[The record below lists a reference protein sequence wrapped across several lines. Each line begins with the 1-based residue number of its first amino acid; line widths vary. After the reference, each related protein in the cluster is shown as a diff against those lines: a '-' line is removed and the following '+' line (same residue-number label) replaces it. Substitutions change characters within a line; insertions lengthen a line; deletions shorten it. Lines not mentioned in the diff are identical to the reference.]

1 MRLSVLLIADEADD
15 RTTRS
20 SGYLSR
26 ARSAQLEGR
35 RSNEAYVRGHV
46 CHACSAW
53 AAGSQCAGAGA
64 GVSHTFLSYSAAPW
78 SHFRLRIGTAL
89 DSAQTVQR
97 PWWRPR
103 RRQRSAAA
111 LEVADRHICRGRG
124 RAGAAR
130 VVKRS
135 RHARPR
141 SRSIKSLND
150 ITCERGV
157 FVRAGAPRR
166 FPGPHSI
173 HEPTP
178 VATRLN

>member
-1 MRLSVLLIADEADD
+1 MRLSVLLIADETDD

-35 RSNEAYVRGHV
+35 CSNAGCVRGHV

-111 LEVADRHICRGRG
+111 LEVADRHICRGRR

-135 RHARPR
+135 RQARPR
-141 SRSIKSLND
+141 SMSIKSVYG
-150 ITCERGV
+150 ITCLEQPLALLRERPQSG
-157 FVRAGAPRR
+157 RWALYGRC
-166 FPGPHSI
+166 
-173 HEPTP
+173 
-178 VATRLN
+178 